1 MLEPTLSS
9 HTRPT
14 LRGLDEQGTETHV
27 GYFATLAAWCAL
39 PTPIVVADMVST
51 GQVIRQGV
59 AEQDRARVRSFLDR
73 ADAREQL
80 QAMGVDELAAKDRVA
95 RLTDQEAH
103 TLAQKLE
110 MLPAGG
116 NLGQNDLIIILL
128 VVILVV
134 LLV

>member
-1 MLEPTLSS
+1 MNRELK
-9 HTRPT
+9 RMW
-14 LRGLDEQGTETHV
+14 GII
-27 GYFATLAAWCAL
+27 ATLAVLCAL
-39 PTPIVVADMVST
+39 PTPVVVADMVST